1 MLHATVKCYGF
12 LGNDARQEAR
22 ACKVVCSLPPHHR
35 FVPAWHVVIACMP
48 EPAESAD
55 VSLINPG
62 FVLTLIAG
70 VIIVQLPN
78 VLKRKDAEETGGS
91 DGQPEGKNNPVVGLI
106 AVLVACCL
114 SGEQP
119 TSCMSMSNVW
129 MALTV
134 RYIDTHHALY
144 VNLNVLNNAVL
155 LAVRK
160 NAHNTNIIQKCTYNH
175 PRKVSREFISKKFL
189 KALPRLVT
197 EH

>member
-12 LGNDARQEAR
+12 LGNDAWQEAR
-22 ACKVVCSLPPHHR
+22 DCKVVCSLPPHHR
-35 FVPAWHVVIACMP
+35 FVLAWHVVIACMP

-55 VSLINPG
+55 VTLINLG
-62 FVLTLIAG
+62 SVLTRAG

-78 VLKRKDAEETGGS
+78 VLKKQDAEEIGES
-91 DGQPEGKNNPVVGLI
+91 DGQTEGKNNPVVGLI

-129 MALTV
+129 MPV
-134 RYIDTHHALY
+134 RYIDTHPASY
-144 VNLNVLNNAVL
+144 VNLNVLKNAVP
-155 LAVRK
+155 LAARK
-160 NAHNTNIIQKCTYNH
+160 NAHNTDIIQKCTYNH
-175 PRKVSREFISKKFL
+175 PRKVSREFISKKFS
-189 KALPRLVT
+189 KALPRLVM